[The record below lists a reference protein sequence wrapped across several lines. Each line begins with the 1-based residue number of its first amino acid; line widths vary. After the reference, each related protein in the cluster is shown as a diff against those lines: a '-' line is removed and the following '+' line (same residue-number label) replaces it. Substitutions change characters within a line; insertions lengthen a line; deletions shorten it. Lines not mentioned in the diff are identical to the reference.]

1 MELKTK
7 IRQWGNSKGIIIPN
21 DIAVSVNDNVLVQ
34 ISKITD
40 LSDVFGNLKTNVS
53 GQEFKDE
60 VKRGWNL

>member
-21 DIAVSVNDNVLVQ
+21 EIDVSIGDTVSIE
-34 ISKITD
+34 ISKIAD
-40 LSDVFGNLKTNVS
+40 LTDVFGTIKTKTT

-60 VKRGWNL
+60 LKKGWK